1 MHLPLLLLEELN
13 FLERERTRS
22 FFSGNPSLFR
32 ESLEESK
39 TLNRVRA
46 AHRYRARGAPVPCA
60 RRTGL
65 LHEGHEWGVRA
76 AHRLRGFRK
85 LLHLRLISTQSLA
98 SRWGMP

>member
-46 AHRYRARGAPVPCA
+46 AHRYRARGAPVCCTRGTSGGCA
-60 RRTGL
+60 RRTGC
-65 LHEGHEWGVRA
+65 EV
-76 AHRLRGFRK
+76 F
-85 LLHLRLISTQSLA
+85 A
-98 SRWGMP
+98 SCFIYD